1 MAQNPAPIF
10 RHGKLLVDSS
20 GFDASV
26 RAKYDF
32 ILQEMAKA
40 DGVSLLHAN
49 LRTGLE
55 DGLLVIEPHC
65 FEFDFQFT
73 MKYFRTLRALIQAE
87 DNPGNRQLRFG
98 GKQCN
103 EVQHRQFADPD
114 AGLLS
119 SEPMAGT
126 RREAMEADKD
136 DDQWVDVKEE
146 MQSIDEA
153 EDQASLN
160 RRLASLDQGQKLTYL
175 TLVRETC
182 RKNRLAC
189 NIGEAYGTF

>member
-1 MAQNPAPIF
+1 MAQNSAPIF

-20 GFDASV
+20 GFDTSV

-49 LRTGLE
+49 LRTGPE
-55 DGLLVIEPHC
+55 DGLLVIEMHC
-65 FEFDFQFT
+65 FEFDFQFIVR
-73 MKYFRTLRALIQAE
+73 YLRTLRALIQADGIPE
-87 DNPGNRQLRFG
+87 NRQLRYK
-98 GKQCN
+98 GKHCN
-103 EVQHRQFADPD
+103 EVQHRQFTDPD
-114 AGLLS
+114 IGLLS

-126 RREAMEADKD
+126 RREGMEVDKD

-146 MQSIDEA
+146 MQSTDEA
-153 EDQASLN
+153 EDQESLN
-160 RRLASLDQGQKLTYL
+160 RRLASLDQGQKLSYL

-182 RKNRLAC
+182 RKNKLAC